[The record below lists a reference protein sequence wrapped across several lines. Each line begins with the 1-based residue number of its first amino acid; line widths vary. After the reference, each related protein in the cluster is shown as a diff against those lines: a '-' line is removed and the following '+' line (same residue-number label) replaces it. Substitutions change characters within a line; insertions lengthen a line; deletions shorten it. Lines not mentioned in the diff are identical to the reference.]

1 MPVLSSIPVVGFL
14 FGYHR
19 DVTNRSE
26 LMFLL
31 TPHVVTS
38 IEEAD
43 AITQEF
49 KQKLSILED
58 QQI

>member
-1 MPVLSSIPVVGFL
+1 MVGFL

-26 LMFLL
+26 LMSLL